1 MKSSPKK
8 MKTRV
13 RDEPR
18 LKVKN
23 YLPINIDKV
32 YAERDLPEVPL
43 EAGFRSDFVKTLNI
57 ARADGKYFANN
68 MLELVLDR
76 YKVDFGYM
84 NFCNQRERRVDG

>member
-1 MKSSPKK
+1 M
-8 MKTRV
+8 
-13 RDEPR
+13 
-18 LKVKN
+18 
-23 YLPINIDKV
+23 
-32 YAERDLPEVPL
+32 PL

-84 NFCNQRERRVDG
+84 NFCNGRERRVDGRAGCELAIDTLLQLNNDKGGMQPV